1 MNSNQETSIQRTKI
15 IKKRRFNDLIDY
27 FGITIA
33 VLMGT
38 CGWLIF
44 LLPNEISMG
53 GVTGISSILY
63 WGLKIPVDA
72 TYFTIN
78 AILLGLALKI
88 LGFKFCIKT
97 IYAVAV
103 MTVFI
108 RLIKPIAEEMHLL
121 SDHPFMAA
129 ILGASF
135 IGISIGICLLCNGS
149 TGGSDVVAAMVNKY
163 HDISLGNIILMCDL
177 GIITSSYFVL
187 RDWEQVLYGYVVLFV
202 TSFCVD
208 NVINKARRSVQF
220 FIISEKYEEI
230 ARQINIEAQR
240 GCTLIDGRGFYSDK
254 EAKLI
259 FVLAKQN
266 ESSKIFQLID
276 EIDPNAFVSQ
286 SAVIG
291 AYGLGFDRFKVKKGK
306 KKQQMA

>member
-97 IYAVAV
+97 IYVVAV

-121 SDHPFMAA
+121 SDQPFMAA

-208 NVINKARRSVQF
+208 NVINRRGARCSFSSFPRNTRKLPGRSTSRRSAAAHLLTAGAFIPTKRPSSFLYWQNKTSLRRF
-220 FIISEKYEEI
+220 F
-230 ARQINIEAQR
+230 
-240 GCTLIDGRGFYSDK
+240 
-254 EAKLI
+254 
-259 FVLAKQN
+259 
-266 ESSKIFQLID
+266 SSLMRST
-276 EIDPNAFVSQ
+276 PTH
-286 SAVIG
+286 
-291 AYGLGFDRFKVKKGK
+291 LCRKVPSSVPTG
-306 KKQQMA
+306 